1 MSNVPAKIEKTQ
13 SLIPVE
19 AQKEMVDGGFLPR
32 IQLLQPLS
40 KVVTEWD
47 SRNEGEKPEAGLFWF
62 GDTETGVP
70 LEKTFN
76 CVPCNLRMHALL
88 ISEGKVGAE
97 SFEYGSKEFERIKLA
112 SRRKKEGE
120 FARWGVDALLYV
132 PGHGFGVYFM
142 CGRAQPTGSALQSY
156 LGEHTTFSS
165 TRIKTKKF
173 SWWEPEVFKNV
184 SDPPAISQLEL
195 DAAMQQF
202 NSKTQAKAAEPEGE
216 LLDKER

>member
-1 MSNVPAKIEKTQ
+1 MSNVPAKIDSTQ
-13 SLIPVE
+13 SLIPAE
-19 AQKEMVDGGFLPR
+19 AMKEMVDGGFLPR

-40 KVVTEWD
+40 KVVQEWD
-47 SRNEGEKPEAGLFWF
+47 TRNEGEKPEAGLFWF
-62 GDTETGVP
+62 G
-70 LEKTFN
+70 EKTSLGQTFN

-88 ISEGKVGAE
+88 IAGSEVEAE

-112 SRRKKEGE
+112 SKRKQEGK

-202 NSKTQAKAAEPEGE
+202 NSKTQAKAEPEGE

>member
-1 MSNVPAKIEKTQ
+1 MSNEQHAVAKIEKTQ
-13 SLIPVE
+13 GLIPAE
-19 AQKEMVDGGFLPR
+19 AMKEMADGGFLPR

-47 SRNEGEKPEAGLFWF
+47 DRNEGDKPVAGLFWL
-62 GDTETGVP
+62 GD
-70 LEKTFN
+70 KTSLGNAFD

-88 ISEGKVGAE
+88 INGSEVEAE
-97 SFEYGSKEFERIKLA
+97 SFEYGSKEFERIKGM
-112 SRRKKEGE
+112 SKKKEEGK

-142 CGRAQPTGSALQSY
+142 CGRAQPVGSALQNY
-156 LGEHTTFSS
+156 LGEHTTFGSLK
-165 TRIKTKKF
+165 IKTKKF

-184 SDPPAISQLEL
+184 ADPPPISQLEL
-195 DAAMQQF
+195 DAAQQQF
-202 NSKTQAKAAEPEGE
+202 KSKTEAKSEGE

>member
-1 MSNVPAKIEKTQ
+1 MSNVPAKIDSTQ
-13 SLIPVE
+13 SLIPAE
-19 AQKEMVDGGFLPR
+19 AMKEMVDGGFLPR

-40 KVVTEWD
+40 KVVQEWD
-47 SRNEGEKPEAGLFWF
+47 NRNEGEKPEAGLFWF
-62 GDTETGVP
+62 G
-70 LEKTFN
+70 EKASLGQTFN

-88 ISEGKVGAE
+88 IAGSEVEAE

-112 SRRKKEGE
+112 SRRKQEGK